1 MVNKVRRL
9 LIQIGKSLPFLL
21 CFLVFVSYAEN
32 LFALATNDF
41 LYYDGYFIVN
51 TPISFAIG
59 LKFEYD
65 WLMVVVS
72 MILSIA
78 IETCKWN
85 KFALC
90 YLAANLL
97 LKSYIADVELEKDT
111 ICVIC
116 VFNVLLSLFFVYKGL
131 KRIHYVRNRR

>member
-9 LIQIGKSLPFLL
+9 LIQIGKSLPFLS

-41 LYYDGYFIVN
+41 LYYDWYYIVN

-65 WLMVVVS
+65 LLMVVVA

-90 YLAANLL
+90 YLTTNLFQ
-97 LKSYIADVELEKDT
+97 KSYLANIELDALVIYI
-111 ICVIC
+111 ICLVNIL
-116 VFNVLLSLFFVYKGL
+116 VAGYLTYKGIKILLSNK
-131 KRIHYVRNRR
+131 

>member
-21 CFLVFVSYAEN
+21 CFIVFISYAEN

-41 LYYDGYFIVN
+41 LYYDGYYIVN

-59 LKFEYD
+59 IKFEYD
-65 WLMVVVS
+65 WLIVCVT

-85 KFALC
+85 KFALL
-90 YLAANLL
+90 YLAANVLQ
-97 LKSYIADVELEKDT
+97 KSYIASVELEWGT
-111 ICVIC
+111 ICAIC
-116 VFNVLLSLFFVYKGL
+116 MVNMLVCSFLIYKGITIFL
-131 KRIHYVRNRR
+131 KSAK

>member
-21 CFLVFVSYAEN
+21 CFIVFISYAEN

-41 LYYDGYFIVN
+41 LYYDGYYIVN

-65 WLMVVVS
+65 WLMVVVA

-90 YLAANLL
+90 YLAANVLQ
-97 LKSYIADVELEKDT
+97 KSYIASVELEWATICT
-111 ICVIC
+111 ICVINMLIC
-116 VFNVLLSLFFVYKGL
+116 LYLIYKGITIFL
-131 KRIHYVRNRR
+131 KSAK

>member
-41 LYYDGYFIVN
+41 LYYDGYYIVN

-65 WLMVVVS
+65 WLMVVVA

-78 IETCKWN
+78 TETCKWN

-90 YLAANLL
+90 YLTTNLFQKSYLANIELDAL
-97 LKSYIADVELEKDT
+97 VIYIICIANILVCALFIYKGITIFLKSAK
-111 ICVIC
+111 
-116 VFNVLLSLFFVYKGL
+116 
-131 KRIHYVRNRR
+131 

>member
-41 LYYDGYFIVN
+41 LYYDGYYIVN

-65 WLMVVVS
+65 WLMVVFA

-90 YLAANLL
+90 YLTTNLFQKSYLANIELDAL
-97 LKSYIADVELEKDT
+97 VIYIICIANILVCALFIYKGITIFLKSAK
-111 ICVIC
+111 
-116 VFNVLLSLFFVYKGL
+116 
-131 KRIHYVRNRR
+131 